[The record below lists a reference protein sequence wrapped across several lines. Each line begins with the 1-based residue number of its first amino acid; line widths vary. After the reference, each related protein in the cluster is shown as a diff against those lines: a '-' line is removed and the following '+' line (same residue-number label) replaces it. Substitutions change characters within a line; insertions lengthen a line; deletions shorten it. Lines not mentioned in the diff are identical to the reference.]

1 MPKPYGTALLR
12 LRCRSPNP
20 GVSLLKQEVGGA
32 YELLLFRMDKRNLC
46 HGTRP
51 LLTQFR
57 VSASRSPDPLQARHS
72 REGPQEQTF
81 ELYRDTE
88 RNRCQ
93 VQGRRRH
100 LKARHDQDELQRM
113 ICNVEMCERK
123 LSRCAP

>member
-12 LRCRSPNP
+12 LRCRSPDP

-81 ELYRDTE
+81 ECIGTRSEID
-88 RNRCQ
+88 
-93 VQGRRRH
+93 VRRKEGEDVSKR
-100 LKARHDQDELQRM
+100 AMIRM
-113 ICNVEMCERK
+113 SCK
-123 LSRCAP
+123 G

>member
-12 LRCRSPNP
+12 LRCRSPDP

-32 YELLLFRMDKRNLC
+32 YEPLLFRMNKRNLC

-72 REGPQEQTF
+72 KKAPKSRSSNCIGTRSEIDVKRKEGEDISKRATI
-81 ELYRDTE
+81 
-88 RNRCQ
+88 
-93 VQGRRRH
+93 
-100 LKARHDQDELQRM
+100 RM
-113 ICNVEMCERK
+113 
-123 LSRCAP
+123 S